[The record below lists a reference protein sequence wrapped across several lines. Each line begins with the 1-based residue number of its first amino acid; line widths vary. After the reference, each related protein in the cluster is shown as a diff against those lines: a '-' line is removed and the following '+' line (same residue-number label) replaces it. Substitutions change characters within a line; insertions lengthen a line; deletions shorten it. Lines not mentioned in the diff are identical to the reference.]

1 MFTIPAHAFQVP
13 IHIHDADIDVLNH
26 VNNTVYL
33 RWVQEVATAHWETLT
48 TSAQRQQF
56 WWVVGRHE
64 IDYLRPCT
72 LGDAI
77 TAYTWINSA
86 NGKASDRMVV
96 FQHNETGKTIAQV
109 KTTWILVDPATQRGT
124 TIPTTLLR
132 SLGL

>member
-1 MFTIPAHAFQVP
+1 MFTIPLHAFQVP
-13 IHIHDADIDVLNH
+13 IHVNKADIDILNH

-33 RWVQEVATAHWETLT
+33 RWVQDVATAHWDTLT
-48 TSAQRQQF
+48 TPSQRQQY
-56 WWVVGRHE
+56 WWVVRRHE

-72 LGDAI
+72 MDDAI
-77 TAYTWINSA
+77 IAYTWVYSA
-86 NGKASDRMVV
+86 NGKASDRIVV

-124 TIPTTLLR
+124 IIPDELLR